1 MSNNTLFM
9 SMLQEKAT
17 ITTTCFLNLVNAL
30 PFSKNDKHHS
40 VVSGIPYVIA
50 KDKFSY
56 YQLWSIVPLR
66 ELLTMSGDNFGCQ
79 TLGEGVAVGYWVE
92 AGDVAKHLKMHCS
105 QRQNFKSK
113 MSIVPKLRHPAF

>member
-1 MSNNTLFM
+1 M

-66 ELLTMSGDNFGCQ
+66 ELLTMSGEIVNCYD
-79 TLGEGVAVGYWVE
+79 LGREGWKETRGGVGEEQLAPRIY
-92 AGDVAKHLKMHCS
+92 
-105 QRQNFKSK
+105 
-113 MSIVPKLRHPAF
+113 